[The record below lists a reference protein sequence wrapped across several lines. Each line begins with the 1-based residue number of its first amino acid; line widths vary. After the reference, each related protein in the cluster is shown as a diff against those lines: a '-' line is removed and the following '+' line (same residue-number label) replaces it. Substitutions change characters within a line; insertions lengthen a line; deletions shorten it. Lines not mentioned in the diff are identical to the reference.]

1 VPSPLSFILQ
11 SFNRI
16 FFLFYFFL
24 LLQVMDA
31 LLKAGADPSL
41 SNKDGD
47 PLDAKTIVATYQA
60 MGRRAGIP
68 AISAPK
74 DEL

>member
-1 VPSPLSFILQ
+1 
-11 SFNRI
+11 
-16 FFLFYFFL
+16 
-24 LLQVMDA
+24 MDS

-41 SNKDGD
+41 SDKDGN